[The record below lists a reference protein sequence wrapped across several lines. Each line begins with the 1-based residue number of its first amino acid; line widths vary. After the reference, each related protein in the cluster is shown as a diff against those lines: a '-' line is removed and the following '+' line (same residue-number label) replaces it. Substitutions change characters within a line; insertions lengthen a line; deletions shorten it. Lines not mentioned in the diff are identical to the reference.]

1 MLTLV
6 TITVVVAGRMFY
18 KCKYVK
24 ICMLGAE
31 NTTNYPLLLINNQ
44 SIKIGKHVW
53 IFIQYSNITQAVFTD
68 S

>member
-6 TITVVVAGRMFY
+6 TITVVVAGSMFY

-24 ICMLGAE
+24 ICMFGAE

-44 SIKIGKHVW
+44 SIKIGKHV
-53 IFIQYSNITQAVFTD
+53 
-68 S
+68 

>member
-24 ICMLGAE
+24 ICMFGAE
-31 NTTNYPLLLINNQ
+31 NTTNYPLLLINYQ
-44 SIKIGKHVW
+44 SIKIGKH
-53 IFIQYSNITQAVFTD
+53 I
-68 S
+68 